1 MLYALR
7 DEVGAIV
14 ALSEQQL
21 NDQWKEVDQ
30 KDSELQLFLEKKMA
44 DGQKVMQTSDIDF
57 IRVLEDLID
66 LMIAKNIISF
76 TDFPAGAQK
85 KLLARRG
92 YRAQIRGEAGG
103 VSLISQEEGFL

>member
-1 MLYALR
+1 LYQVTSNIPDA
-7 DEVGAIV
+7 
-14 ALSEQQL
+14 
-21 NDQWKEVDQ
+21 
-30 KDSELQLFLEKKMA
+30 ELQLFLEKKMA

-103 VSLISQEEGFL
+103 VSLISQEEGFCCSDSATIAPTSSLRA

>member
-44 DGQKVMQTSDIDF
+44 DGQKVMQTSD
-57 IRVLEDLID
+57 
-66 LMIAKNIISF
+66 M
-76 TDFPAGAQK
+76 
-85 KLLARRG
+85 
-92 YRAQIRGEAGG
+92 
-103 VSLISQEEGFL
+103 